1 MNNDYRRLDI
11 EVLKDF
17 MEGEEHDVYLLI
29 KKLYFKDMY
38 MSLYEDSFKKLSND
52 DSLETFVNTAFKAY
66 KTQNR
71 LNQCLKVRDGKYYDE
86 FLIKCVA
93 SEIYKRFPEA
103 NVVKSMIKE
112 DFIDLVIEK
121 EKNYLDNILLNEYNI
136 DFLISLIK
144 DKFGNTHTA
153 NISDVIDYI
162 YEISNSRESKLSKL
176 NTFEE
181 YLNEL
186 INESNITLNQLGNE
200 SLIKKGIYD
209 LTMGKLPTKNN
220 LIMLSFALRL
230 STEKRIKLFELAKE
244 KVKNNS
250 NSNMYNFDTTN
261 NRDKLILH
269 WLNNLVELDNIAK
282 NKNKYIVE
290 VFNDILKSANFD
302 ILK

>member
-52 DSLETFVNTAFKAY
+52 DSLETFVETAFRAY
-66 KTQNR
+66 RTQNK

-93 SEIYKRFPEA
+93 SELYRRFPEA
-103 NVVKSMIKE
+103 YVVKSMIKE
-112 DFIDLVIEK
+112 DFIELVIER

-136 DFLISLIK
+136 DFLISLLK
-144 DKFGNTHTA
+144 DKFSNSHTA
-153 NISDVIDYI
+153 NITDVIDYI
-162 YEISNSRESKLSKL
+162 YEISNGKNSKLGTI

-186 INESNITLNQLGNE
+186 IKDSNITLNQLGTE

-209 LTMGKLPTKNN
+209 VTMGKLPTKNQ
-220 LIMLSFALRL
+220 LIMISFALRL
-230 STEKRIKLFELAKE
+230 SVDKRLKLFELAKD
-244 KVKNNS
+244 KVRDKS
-250 NSNMYNFDTTN
+250 NSNIYNFDTTN
-261 NRDKLILH
+261 KRDKLILH
-269 WLNNLVELDNIAK
+269 WLNNIIELEEIAK

-290 VFNDILKSANFD
+290 VFNDILRAANFD

>member
-1 MNNDYRRLDI
+1 MNNDYRRVDI

-38 MSLYEDSFKKLSND
+38 MSLYEDSFKKLSNE
-52 DSLETFVNTAFKAY
+52 DSLETFLNTAFKAY
-66 KTQNR
+66 RTQNK

-93 SEIYKRFPEA
+93 SEIYRRFPEA
-103 NVVKSMIKE
+103 NVVKNMIKE

-136 DFLISLIK
+136 DFLISLLK
-144 DKFGNTHTA
+144 DKFNNTRTA

-176 NTFEE
+176 NNFEE

-186 INESNITLNQLGNE
+186 IKESNITLNQLGNE

-209 LTMGKLPTKNN
+209 ITMGKLTTKNH

-230 STEKRIKLFELAKE
+230 STEKRLKLFELAKE

-250 NSNMYNFDTTN
+250 NSNIYNFDTSN
-261 NRDKLILH
+261 SRDKLILH
-269 WLNNLVELDNIAK
+269 WLNNLEELDNIAK

>member
-52 DSLETFVNTAFKAY
+52 DSLETFVETAFRAY
-66 KTQNR
+66 RTQNK

-93 SEIYKRFPEA
+93 SELYRRFPEA
-103 NVVKSMIKE
+103 NIVKSMIKE
-112 DFIDLVIEK
+112 DFIELVIER

-136 DFLISLIK
+136 DFLISLLK
-144 DKFGNTHTA
+144 DKFSNSHTA
-153 NISDVIDYI
+153 NITDVIDYI
-162 YEISNSRESKLSKL
+162 YEISNGKNSKLGTI

-186 INESNITLNQLGNE
+186 IKDSNITLNQLGTE

-209 LTMGKLPTKNN
+209 VTMGKLPTKNQ
-220 LIMLSFALRL
+220 LIMISFALRL
-230 STEKRIKLFELAKE
+230 SVDKRLKLFELAKD
-244 KVKNNS
+244 KVRDKS
-250 NSNMYNFDTTN
+250 NSNIYNFDTTN
-261 NRDKLILH
+261 KRDKLILH
-269 WLNNLVELDNIAK
+269 WLNNIVELEEISK

-290 VFNDILKSANFD
+290 VFNDILRAANFD

>member
-52 DSLETFVNTAFKAY
+52 DSLETFVETTFRAY
-66 KTQNR
+66 RTQNK

-93 SEIYKRFPEA
+93 SELYRRFPDA
-103 NVVKSMIKE
+103 TVVKSMIKE
-112 DFIDLVIEK
+112 DFIELVIER
-121 EKNYLDNILLNEYNI
+121 EKNYLDNVLLNEYNI
-136 DFLISLIK
+136 DFLISLLK
-144 DKFGNTHTA
+144 DKFGNSHTA
-153 NISDVIDYI
+153 NITEVIDYI
-162 YEISNSRESKLSKL
+162 YEISNGKASKLGTI

-186 INESNITLNQLGNE
+186 IKDSNITLNQLGTE

-209 LTMGKLPTKNN
+209 VTMGKLPTKNQ
-220 LIMLSFALRL
+220 LIMISFALRL
-230 STEKRIKLFELAKE
+230 SVDKRLKLIELAKD
-244 KVKNNS
+244 KVRDKS

-261 NRDKLILH
+261 KRDKLILH
-269 WLNNLVELDNIAK
+269 WLNNIVELEEIAK

-290 VFNDILKSANFD
+290 VFNDILKAANFD

>member
-52 DSLETFVNTAFKAY
+52 DSLETFVETTFRAY
-66 KTQNR
+66 RTQNK

-93 SEIYKRFPEA
+93 SELYRRFPDA
-103 NVVKSMIKE
+103 TVVKSMIKE
-112 DFIDLVIEK
+112 DFIELVIER
-121 EKNYLDNILLNEYNI
+121 EKNYLDNVLLNEYNI
-136 DFLISLIK
+136 DFLISLLK
-144 DKFGNTHTA
+144 DKFGNSHTA
-153 NISDVIDYI
+153 NITEVIDYI
-162 YEISNSRESKLSKL
+162 YEISNGKASKLGTI

-186 INESNITLNQLGNE
+186 IKDSNITLNQLGTE

-209 LTMGKLPTKNN
+209 ITMGKLPTKNH
-220 LIMLSFALRL
+220 LIMISFALRL
-230 STEKRIKLFELAKE
+230 SVDKRLKLFELAKD
-244 KVKNNS
+244 KVRDKS

-261 NRDKLILH
+261 KRDKLILH
-269 WLNNLVELDNIAK
+269 WLNNIVELEEIAK

-290 VFNDILKSANFD
+290 VFNDILKAANFD
-302 ILK
+302 VLK

>member
-52 DSLETFVNTAFKAY
+52 DSLETFVETAFRAY
-66 KTQNR
+66 RTQNK

-93 SEIYKRFPEA
+93 SELYRRFPEA
-103 NVVKSMIKE
+103 NIVKSMIKE
-112 DFIDLVIEK
+112 DFIELVIER

-136 DFLISLIK
+136 DFLISLLK
-144 DKFGNTHTA
+144 DKFSNSHTA
-153 NISDVIDYI
+153 NITDVIDYI
-162 YEISNSRESKLSKL
+162 YEISNGKNSKLGTI

-186 INESNITLNQLGNE
+186 IKDSNITLNQLGTE

-209 LTMGKLPTKNN
+209 VTMGKLPTKNQ
-220 LIMLSFALRL
+220 LIMISFALRL
-230 STEKRIKLFELAKE
+230 SVDKRLKLFELAKD
-244 KVKNNS
+244 KVRDKS

-261 NRDKLILH
+261 KRDKLILH
-269 WLNNLVELDNIAK
+269 WLNNIVELEEIAK

-290 VFNDILKSANFD
+290 VFNDILKDANFD
-302 ILK
+302 VSK

>member
-1 MNNDYRRLDI
+1 MNSDYRRLDI

-38 MSLYEDSFKKLSND
+38 MSLYEDSFKKLSNN
-52 DSLETFVNTAFKAY
+52 DSLETFVETTFRAY
-66 KTQNR
+66 RTQNK

-93 SEIYKRFPEA
+93 SELYRRFPDA
-103 NVVKSMIKE
+103 DVVKNMVKE
-112 DFIDLVIEK
+112 DFIELVIER

-144 DKFGNTHTA
+144 DKFGNSHTA
-153 NISDVIDYI
+153 NITEVIDYI
-162 YEISNSRESKLSKL
+162 YEISNGRESKFGKI

-186 INESNITLNQLGNE
+186 IKESNVTLNQLGTE

-209 LTMGKLPTKNN
+209 VTMGKLPTKNQ
-220 LIMLSFALRL
+220 LIMISFALRL
-230 STEKRIKLFELAKE
+230 SVDARLKLFELAKD
-244 KVKNNS
+244 KVRDKS
-250 NSNMYNFDTTN
+250 NSNIYNFDTTN
-261 NRDKLILH
+261 KRDKLILH
-269 WLNNLVELDNIAK
+269 WLNNISELEVIAK
-282 NKNKYIVE
+282 DKNKYIVE
-290 VFNDILKSANFD
+290 VFNEILRAANFD